1 MFHDTVGKFTSNY
14 GDNSEPGY
22 ESLPDQSLPTN
33 DPGYETVTQPDANN
47 KRKST
52 SDYDPNYEVLRPMNA
67 DNSSDHYEKV
77 WDKPKIDANDGY
89 SSIKTVKNK
98 TNDSGDENPTYC
110 TIPAPKSPR
119 TPTKTTSKPFHH
131 DYASISETKKHS
143 YFKNNSN
150 IQEEDVYSSIPN
162 DTSIIVIKDN
172 DSDILKN
179 DGYST
184 IQETKQQAASITI
197 STNNIMLASVCS
209 NRSDTRT
216 ITSPSTSDGSGA
228 GSSMDNSSDPQISYN
243 SLRSN
248 NNDLSPLMVSV
259 SNYESLTGSESD
271 PNYETVRYLDGK
283 NNENPYEQLRNEKD
297 SSPESTKHSSH
308 KNGTPAMSNSTSSS
322 SAGMGNVNNSKSSNS
337 MSRLTLNDTTQEPN
351 DYFQV

>member
-1 MFHDTVGKFTSNY
+1 MFPDTVGKFTSNY
-14 GDNSEPGY
+14 GDSSEPGY
-22 ESLPDQSLPTN
+22 ESLPDQSLLTN

-47 KRKST
+47 KRKLT

-77 WDKPKIDANDGY
+77 WDKPKIDVNDGY

-98 TNDSGDENPTYC
+98 TNDSSDENPTYC
-110 TIPAPKSPR
+110 TIPAETSPK
-119 TPTKTTSKPFHH
+119 TPTKSTSKTINH

-150 IQEEDVYSSIPN
+150 IQDEDVYSSIPN

-172 DSDILKN
+172 DSDILRN

-184 IQETKQQAASITI
+184 IQETKQQATSITI
-197 STNNIMLASVCS
+197 STNNIMLASVSS

-248 NNDLSPLMVSV
+248 NNDLSPLTISV

-297 SSPESTKHSSH
+297 SSPSS
-308 KNGTPAMSNSTSSS
+308 KNGTPAMSNSTSNSS
-322 SAGMGNVNNSKSSNS
+322 TGMGNGNNSKNSNS
-337 MSRLTLNDTTQEPN
+337 MSRLTLNDSQEPN